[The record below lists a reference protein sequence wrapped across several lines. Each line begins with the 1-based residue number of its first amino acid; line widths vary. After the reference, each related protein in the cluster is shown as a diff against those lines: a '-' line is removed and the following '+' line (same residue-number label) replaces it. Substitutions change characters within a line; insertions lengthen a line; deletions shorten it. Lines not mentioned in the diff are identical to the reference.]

1 MNEATTGPIDAV
13 LSANVARLRQGKEW
27 SQAQLARAVRH
38 HGLAWTRA
46 TVAQVETGG
55 RALSAKEVLVL
66 AAVFGTA
73 LATLY
78 ESDAPV
84 VMVGDA
90 PWSAPWYAAVLVG
103 AYDSVPAKLRPR
115 SSEGSDYV
123 ARVQR
128 AVENTMA
135 GRKRFGARWGVDD
148 LPNAAF
154 DALFFAHGDTEVKAA
169 RRIGDRTKTLVGA
182 NDVAAACMTLWG
194 AEPAGPSGEGFWGR
208 FREWPELWTL
218 NDERDRRVAARG
230 GNDMEARRL
239 QALRGHV
246 MREMDRELEAAIT
259 AAYDREDYRVQATE
273 RD

>member
-1 MNEATTGPIDAV
+1 MAV
-13 LSANVARLRQGKEW
+13 DVCLAANVAHLRQGEEW

-115 SSEGSDYV
+115 SSEGWDYV
-123 ARVQR
+123 ARVQH
-128 AVENTMA
+128 AVENTMV
-135 GRKRFGARWGVDD
+135 GRKTLGRAGESKTYRTPPLTRCSSPTVT
-148 LPNAAF
+148 LRS
-154 DALFFAHGDTEVKAA
+154 
-169 RRIGDRTKTLVGA
+169 RR
-182 NDVAAACMTLWG
+182 
-194 AEPAGPSGEGFWGR
+194 
-208 FREWPELWTL
+208 
-218 NDERDRRVAARG
+218 RG
-230 GNDMEARRL
+230 GSATAQRHWWARMMWPRR
-239 QALRGHV
+239 A
-246 MREMDRELEAAIT
+246 
-259 AAYDREDYRVQATE
+259 
-273 RD
+273 